1 VCIGKKVVG
10 KNPNGVSAKCAIT
23 SGRIHNNILP
33 KLPAQRRKKLTRKT
47 PGPELGLLSRG
58 FEKVADLPDPI
69 CVDKREIA
77 QLPYN
82 LKNLAKQRSRNHA
95 VL

>member
-1 VCIGKKVVG
+1 LDYFR
-10 KNPNGVSAKCAIT
+10 ADFE
-23 SGRIHNNILP
+23 
-33 KLPAQRRKKLTRKT
+33 RR
-47 PGPELGLLSRG
+47 

-69 CVDKREIA
+69 CIDKREIA

-82 LKNLAKQRSRNHA
+82 LKNLAKQRSRKHA